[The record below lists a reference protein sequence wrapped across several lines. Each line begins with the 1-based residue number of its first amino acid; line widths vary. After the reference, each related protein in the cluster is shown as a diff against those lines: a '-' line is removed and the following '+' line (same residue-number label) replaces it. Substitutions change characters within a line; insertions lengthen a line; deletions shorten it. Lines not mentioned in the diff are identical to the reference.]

1 MASASLDG
9 NVMLWEIETKKR
21 LRNYSNPDG
30 NQINQVRFMN
40 ENKDVVFAGQSC
52 NVKEI
57 AFAWIK

>member
-1 MASASLDG
+1 
-9 NVMLWEIETKKR
+9 MLGIGDWG
-21 LRNYSNPDG
+21 LGNYSNPDG

-57 AFAWIK
+57 AFA